1 MLEQQVTKEYPKLV
15 VWRTIGIQAIANII
29 GFYMVYMPI
38 ILGFIMAVSNQSR
51 FNAIMIILIVTLLL
65 WLGINYLAFYS
76 NQKQFNF
83 YKDHQNQK
91 YFNMIVCISGILISF
106 CMCSYV
112 ILKHF

>member
-1 MLEQQVTKEYPKLV
+1 MLEQSVTIEYPKLV
-15 VWRTIGIQAIANII
+15 IWRVIAIQAFANLI

-38 ILGFIMAVSNQSR
+38 MLGFVMAVSNQSR
-51 FNAIMIILIVTLLL
+51 FKADMLILIATLLL

-76 NQKQFNF
+76 NQKQFNV
-83 YKDHQNQK
+83 YKDHKNQK

-112 ILKHF
+112 ILKNF

>member
-1 MLEQQVTKEYPKLV
+1 MLEQSATREYPKLV
-15 VWRTIGIQAIANII
+15 IWRAIAIQAFGNLI

-38 ILGFIMAVSNQSR
+38 MLGFVMAVSNQSR
-51 FNAIMIILIVTLLL
+51 FKADMLILIATLLL

-91 YFNMIVCISGILISF
+91 YLNIIICISGILLSF